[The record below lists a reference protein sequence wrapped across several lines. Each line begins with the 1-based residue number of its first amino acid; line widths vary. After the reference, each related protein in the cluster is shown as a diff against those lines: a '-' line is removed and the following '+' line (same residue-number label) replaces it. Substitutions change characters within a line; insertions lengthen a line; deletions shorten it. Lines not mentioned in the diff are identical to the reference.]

1 MSIFKRNKDAIY
13 IELKPRVDKNY
24 WGGDVELNIICNP
37 ESKLD
42 EDSRIALLH
51 LAQLVSCAIP
61 VMDDHPYVATIME
74 NYLIDYNKTIYKKHK
89 NYDNVIA
96 VDFKNKGMK

>member
-61 VMDDHPYVATIME
+61 VMP
-74 NYLIDYNKTIYKKHK
+74 
-89 NYDNVIA
+89 
-96 VDFKNKGMK
+96 GMKVSGKFRVGKRKLITYFIYPLIRTLGNSFAEP